1 MEEKRWSKTT
11 SAARTLLVIVI
22 FGTVGCAQHRQTE
35 LTDQHDLSIT
45 YEHIYELGEIKKY
58 AVPLQDTPN
67 VSRIP
72 SLYLP
77 LGDKSYLVKASSTV
91 SGRTIIT
98 VRLPSDLVEPFENI
112 RVLQHKTNELDPSG
126 SDWFDCTML
135 PWGQDES
142 GAVQY
147 NEEMSVYFPNPRER
161 KISCELYS
169 APLKPD
175 EYFVIAS
182 KRGLPPNAPLT
193 KFDVSLITEKERDGD
208 IHRYQVSIKNVGDR
222 AVAEVNFRSV
232 FDIDTNLVSFKNRQG
247 VCKRSSWGNSGGSL
261 VCHIG
266 GLAPGSS
273 VKLELTGR
281 PSGISGAVSPTAT
294 NKNWMIFGF
303 FKERP
308 NDPNFPVNSFEFKP
322 LNATSSDDR

>member
-1 MEEKRWSKTT
+1 MEETNLSKTI
-11 SAARTLLVIVI
+11 AATWTLLILVII
-22 FGTVGCAQHRQTE
+22 GNVGCAQPRQTE
-35 LTDQHDLSIT
+35 LTGQNDLAIK
-45 YEHIYELGEIKKY
+45 YEHVYELGEIKKY
-58 AVPLQDTPN
+58 EVPLQDTPN

-77 LGDKSYLVKASSTV
+77 LGDKSYLVQASSTV

-142 GAVQY
+142 GAVHY
-147 NEEMSVYFPNPRER
+147 NEEMSEYFPNPRER

-182 KRGLPPNAPLT
+182 KRGRPPNAPSTRL
-193 KFDVSLITEKERDGD
+193 DVSHTTEKDSD
-208 IHRYQVSIKNVGDR
+208 IHRYQVSIKNIGDR
-222 AVAEVNFRSV
+222 AVAEVNFRSG
-232 FDIDTNLVSFKNRQG
+232 FDIDTNLVSFTNSQG

-266 GLAPGSS
+266 GLAPGAF

-281 PSGISGAVSPTAT
+281 PSGISGAVDPAPT
-294 NKNWMIFGF
+294 NKDWMIFGF

-322 LNATSSDDR
+322 LNATSSDNK